1 MDVITVKDKQF
12 ALSLPSS
19 EILRQVRRVAA
30 EINRDY
36 AGKEPIFLAVLNGS
50 FVFAADLLR
59 EVTLPC
65 QIHFVKMTSY
75 EGMQSTGDVREII
88 GLNTDIEGQ
97 NVIVLED
104 IVDTGKTM
112 ATMLEMLRTYNPAS
126 VDVCTM
132 MLKPGK
138 LQVNLDIRYN
148 CFEIPDDFIVGYGL
162 DYDGY
167 GRNLRSIY
175 TVVE

>member
-75 EGMQSTGDVREII
+75 EGMQSTGDGREII
-88 GLNTDIEGQ
+88 GLNTDI
-97 NVIVLED
+97 
-104 IVDTGKTM
+104 
-112 ATMLEMLRTYNPAS
+112 
-126 VDVCTM
+126 
-132 MLKPGK
+132 
-138 LQVNLDIRYN
+138 
-148 CFEIPDDFIVGYGL
+148 
-162 DYDGY
+162 
-167 GRNLRSIY
+167 
-175 TVVE
+175 